1 VFKRITAF
9 VYGVVC
15 YLAFLASFLYA
26 IGFLGNFGVPKSIDS
41 GPQLPFTYALL
52 INCAVL
58 GVFAV
63 QHSVMARQW
72 FKEAWTAFVPQ
83 PLERSTYVLFSSLAL
98 ILLFWV
104 WEPMGGVVWNVE
116 SAVGKGTLY
125 ALYALGWV
133 IVLVSTFLINH
144 FDLFGLRQVWLY
156 LRGVEYRPLGFRTP
170 GPYRYIRHPLYLG
183 WLLVFWSA
191 PKMSVAHLVFA
202 VATTAY
208 ILIAI
213 QFEERDLVRFHR
225 EYAEYRRRVPMLL
238 PTGSSLPSQASKGS
252 RPAPEFEAWVSK
264 IQSSSASTGSSKAV
278 SN

>member
-156 LRGVEYRPLGFRTP
+156 LRGVAYTPLPFRTP
-170 GPYRYIRHPLYLG
+170 GLYRYMRHPLYLG

-225 EYAEYRRRVPMLL
+225 EYADYRRRVPMLL